1 MVSTLCP
8 NQWSKAHWRSDP
20 HQLQFDNLVKDIFG
34 LSPDHIQSLTC
45 MLAHIFY
52 NYPGTVGV
60 PAPCKYD
67 EDLASLVANTLEN
80 FLYYLDY

>member
-1 MVSTLCP
+1 MVCRYDFYLVSQSMRQDTVTP
-8 NQWSKAHWRSDP
+8 TSY
-20 HQLQFDNLVKDIFG
+20 NLVKDIFG
-34 LSPDHIQSLTC
+34 LRPDHIQSLTC
-45 MLAHIFY
+45 MLTHIFY

-60 PAPCKYD
+60 PASCKYA